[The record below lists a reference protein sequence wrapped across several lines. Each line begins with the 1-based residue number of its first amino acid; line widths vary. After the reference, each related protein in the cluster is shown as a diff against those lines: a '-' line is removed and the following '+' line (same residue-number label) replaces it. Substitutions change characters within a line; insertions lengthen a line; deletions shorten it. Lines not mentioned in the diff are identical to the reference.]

1 MQTLDFAPQLV
12 LTQNHKMFARQAGSH
27 VGDDEPYEESFI
39 APSDNESHVGDGD
52 GDGEASLM
60 HGRVGFDDVVA
71 YIEFQLRKKQVPEKR
86 EAWARAAKA
95 EYEKLAADMQL
106 LASEALPQFT
116 HAFTKMSNLAH
127 SARVVSDSSKGRVRQ
142 GAVCA
147 GCRTPEKW
155 SNKRLDLIGNFNCAQ
170 LCRSV
175 DMVSTFTD
183 FKRHYYDADDAV
195 EFDRGSFY
203 LGKTCL
209 AKFTA
214 SFLAKTFVVDLL
226 MEIQY
231 HVENYKGVLTDHE
244 LATGSFDEH
253 GRFTTSA
260 LQEHPRAFVSFLDRR
275 EQITSAIA
283 SKKPPELP
291 LYVENVIFGAVDAGR
306 VGYTGRQLY
315 ERGLANINYCDQN
328 PRHNDEERPS
338 DAGDESCDS
347 EDEPVM
353 RRKGKRQGKGKQR
366 ARSPPKKRSRAVGGD
381 TDDDDDDDDDTD
393 ESSLSAVE
401 APAGAKEGPPSAR
414 TRHAA
419 RGEPSSYTGPPAP
432 PPPPPPRP
440 EARTRPNIA
449 SVQTLA
455 SLSRADGALAS
466 RREIIAQ
473 LHHLAG
479 RLQTSDQ
486 NEDAAI
492 AAAGAFV
499 ASELFKELQEARV
512 R

>member
-1 MQTLDFAPQLV
+1 MQTLDVAPQLF

-52 GDGEASLM
+52 GEASWM

-116 HAFTKMSNLAH
+116 HAFTKLSNLAH
-127 SARVVSDSSKGRVRQ
+127 SARVVPDSSKGRVRQ

-155 SNKRLDLIGNFNCAQ
+155 SNKRLDLIGNFDCAQ

-195 EFDRGSFY
+195 EFDHGSFY

-231 HVENYKGVLTDHE
+231 HVEHYKGPLTDHE

-253 GRFTTSA
+253 GRFHVSA

-315 ERGLANINYCDQN
+315 ERGLANIDYCDQDA
-328 PRHNDEERPS
+328 RHNDEERPS

-353 RRKGKRQGKGKQR
+353 RRKGKGKGKGKGKQR
-366 ARSPPKKRSRAVGGD
+366 ARSPPRGSRTVGGD
-381 TDDDDDDDDDTD
+381 TDDD
-393 ESSLSAVE
+393 
-401 APAGAKEGPPSAR
+401 AR
-414 TRHAA
+414 
-419 RGEPSSYTGPPAP
+419 
-432 PPPPPPRP
+432 
-440 EARTRPNIA
+440 
-449 SVQTLA
+449 
-455 SLSRADGALAS
+455 
-466 RREIIAQ
+466 
-473 LHHLAG
+473 
-479 RLQTSDQ
+479 
-486 NEDAAI
+486 
-492 AAAGAFV
+492 
-499 ASELFKELQEARV
+499 
-512 R
+512 

>member
-1 MQTLDFAPQLV
+1 MQTLDIAPQLF
-12 LTQNHKMFARQAGSH
+12 LGRNRTMYARQAGSH

-52 GDGEASLM
+52 GEASLM

-71 YIEFQLRKKQVPEKR
+71 YIEFELRKKQVPEKR

-95 EYEKLAADMQL
+95 EYEKLAADMRL

-116 HAFTKMSNLAH
+116 HAFTKLSNLAH
-127 SARVVSDSSKGRVRQ
+127 SARVVPDSSKGRVRQ

-183 FKRHYYDADDAV
+183 FKRHYYDAEDAV

-231 HVENYKGVLTDHE
+231 HVEHYKGPLTDHE
-244 LATGSFDEH
+244 LATGSFDEY
-253 GRFTTSA
+253 GRFHMSA
-260 LQEHPRAFVSFLDRR
+260 LPEHPRAFVSFIDRR

-291 LYVENVIFGAVDAGR
+291 LFVEDVIFGAVDTGR

-315 ERGLANINYCDQN
+315 ERGLANIEDCDQE

-338 DAGDESCDS
+338 DAGDDSCDS
-347 EDEPVM
+347 DDEPVL
-353 RRKGKRQGKGKQR
+353 RRKGKGRGKGKQR
-366 ARSPPKKRSRAVGGD
+366 AGSPPKKRSRTVGGD
-381 TDDDDDDDDDTD
+381 TDDEDDTDDDDTD

-401 APAGAKEGPPSAR
+401 APAGTKEGPPSAR
-414 TRHAA
+414 TRHAK
-419 RGEPSSYTGPPAP
+419 RGEPSSYTGPPA

-499 ASELFKELQEARV
+499 ASELFKELQEARL